1 MVIVAYLAA
10 PVFGATLT
18 VIVRVPVPE
27 VGVTV
32 TQLLNGFVTLQ
43 EHPAGAVTVTD
54 KLPPDAGTLQ

>member
-10 PVFGATLT
+10 PKFAATLT
-18 VIVRVPVPE
+18 VIVWLPVPE

-32 TQLLNGFVTLQ
+32 IQLLKFVTLQ